1 MKTKMVS
8 HTFDT
13 IPELTEGDMAH
24 LKKLAALPDS
34 EIDTTDSPEMT
45 DEQWKNAIRR
55 RRYPAKDAVSAG
67 PELNG
72 AASKQSAVSPK

>member
-13 IPELTEGDMAH
+13 IPELTEADMAH

-45 DEQWKNAIRR
+45 DEQWKIAIRR
-55 RRYPAKDAVSAG
+55 RRYPAKDSVPAG

-72 AASKQSAVSPK
+72 SANKQSAGSPK